1 MESENNLFETL
12 TEEQQLQVY
21 ELMAIANIED
31 GNIAAKILIDANYD
45 INRAVQRWFDR
56 NTGGLNEQPRDP
68 RAFVNDNIPPEFLP
82 QANQPNNQESEL
94 HAQYRRFIQR
104 KLRDEEERGITDMVK
119 DGVSSVFSRVQSILR
134 FFIPVFIRGETS
146 GGEEFQGYYW
156 RSHYNLYRQLRWNTG
171 TFEQNLMIAHESRR
185 PLLVFIQVNR
195 QEYREIPENLFGN
208 QALTDFM
215 NNKFQLLGLL
225 DTTEEGRKMTRFIE
239 GEKWPCLGIF
249 KHSLVEEPI
258 LLEAIPLT
266 NESTPIQ
273 VLEQL
278 RNIESN
284 FFIILSEEDHIKR
297 DVQRSIDAQRSRN
310 MQINNPFFFANT
322 QTDENYRL
330 FNDETQPAQPNN
342 RNQSLNQ
349 SRIEEDRLLRQIQ
362 QEEYKEVE
370 RKILEQQQQK
380 EREERTR
387 RETIEKE
394 ETARKQKEEEE
405 RAKQEARELKK
416 KNKLSSL
423 PAEPEESD
431 PSAILIIFRLPDG
444 NRIERRF
451 RNSDKAQVL
460 YDYVDTKD
468 IQFDASTARY
478 DLMQPRPFLC
488 LDDNNKPIGE
498 YFEGSNNEVITIR
511 ELTE

>member
-1 MESENNLFETL
+1 
-12 TEEQQLQVY
+12 
-21 ELMAIANIED
+21 
-31 GNIAAKILIDANYD
+31 
-45 INRAVQRWFDR
+45 
-56 NTGGLNEQPRDP
+56 
-68 RAFVNDNIPPEFLP
+68 
-82 QANQPNNQESEL
+82 
-94 HAQYRRFIQR
+94 
-104 KLRDEEERGITDMVK
+104 
-119 DGVSSVFSRVQSILR
+119 
-134 FFIPVFIRGETS
+134 
-146 GGEEFQGYYW
+146 
-156 RSHYNLYRQLRWNTG
+156 
-171 TFEQNLMIAHESRR
+171 
-185 PLLVFIQVNR
+185 
-195 QEYREIPENLFGN
+195 
-208 QALTDFM
+208 
-215 NNKFQLLGLL
+215 
-225 DTTEEGRKMTRFIE
+225 
-239 GEKWPCLGIF
+239 
-249 KHSLVEEPI
+249 
-258 LLEAIPLT
+258 
-266 NESTPIQ
+266 

-498 YFEGSNNEVITIR
+498 YFEGSNNEVITVR

>member
-1 MESENNLFETL
+1 MT
-12 TEEQQLQVY
+12 
-21 ELMAIANIED
+21 
-31 GNIAAKILIDANYD
+31 
-45 INRAVQRWFDR
+45 
-56 NTGGLNEQPRDP
+56 
-68 RAFVNDNIPPEFLP
+68 
-82 QANQPNNQESEL
+82 
-94 HAQYRRFIQR
+94 
-104 KLRDEEERGITDMVK
+104 
-119 DGVSSVFSRVQSILR
+119 
-134 FFIPVFIRGETS
+134 
-146 GGEEFQGYYW
+146 
-156 RSHYNLYRQLRWNTG
+156 
-171 TFEQNLMIAHESRR
+171 AHESRR
-185 PLLVFIQVNR
+185 PLLVFIQVDR

-215 NNKFQLLGLL
+215 NNKFQLLGLI

-266 NESTPIQ
+266 NESTPNQ

-284 FFIILSEEDHIKR
+284 FYVILSEEDHIKR

-330 FNDETQPAQPNN
+330 FNDETQPPQPSN

-349 SRIEEDRLLRQIQ
+349 SRLEEDRLLRQIQ

-394 ETARKQKEEEE
+394 EAAKKQKEEEE
-405 RAKQEARELKK
+405 RAKQEAREFKK

-451 RNSDKAQVL
+451 KNSDKAQVL
-460 YDYVDTKD
+460 YDYIDTKD